1 MADKKDKTLKSFTQ
15 FVRDERSK
23 ADADKGREILK
34 KVQDKLKDDTGR
46 VKKADGGIVLKQAT
60 DDRNGTL
67 NKSVC
72 RGGGAAI
79 KGIKFS
85 GVK

>member
-1 MADKKDKTLKSFTQ
+1 MADKKVKSFKQ

-23 ADADKGREILK
+23 ADADKAREILED
-34 KVQDKLKDDTGR
+34 VQDKLKDDTGR
-46 VKKADGGIVLKQAT
+46 VKKADGGMVLKQAT
-60 DDRNGTL
+60 DDRNGTP